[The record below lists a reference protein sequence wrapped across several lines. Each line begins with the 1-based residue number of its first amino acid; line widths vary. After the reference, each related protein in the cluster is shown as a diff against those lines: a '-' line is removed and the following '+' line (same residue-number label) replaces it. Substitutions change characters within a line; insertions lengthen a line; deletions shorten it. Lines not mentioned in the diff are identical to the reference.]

1 MTDYELIQQLFN
13 LLWED
18 LTDGDTPTDAELSEV
33 RLELE
38 KRGLNS
44 GSY

>member
-1 MTDYELIQQLFN
+1 MTDYELIQQF
-13 LLWED
+13 
-18 LTDGDTPTDAELSEV
+18 GDTPTDAELSEV

-44 GSY
+44 WSY